1 MCEVRAR
8 EKWSAGRSG
17 VARATRWDGLGGM
30 YMCLGSP
37 LGSLGL
43 TLQRWLVV
51 LYQPME
57 WRCRAYGRGSRRE
70 CRCRGRESGK

>member
-51 LYQPME
+51 LYQPIE
-57 WRCRAYGRGSRRE
+57 LRCRAYGRGSRRE
-70 CRCRGRESGK
+70 CRCRGRESGT